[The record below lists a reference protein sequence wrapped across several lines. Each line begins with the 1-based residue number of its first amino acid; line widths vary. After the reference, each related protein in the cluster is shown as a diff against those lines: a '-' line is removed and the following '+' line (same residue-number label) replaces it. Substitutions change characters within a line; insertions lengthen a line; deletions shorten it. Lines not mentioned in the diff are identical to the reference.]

1 VDLDTLKQL
10 PPTSPGFIEPMK
22 CLLSAEL
29 PEGDEWGYEIKFD
42 GYRGLAVRDG
52 AALSLLSRKQKDLSK
67 AFPEIADALRR
78 IRTKKFVLDG
88 EIVAM
93 DEEGRS
99 AFELLQGAQEG
110 QSAHL
115 FYYIFDVLN
124 WKGRDT
130 RSLPL
135 LERKKL
141 LEQVLANAPSTIRL
155 SSFLPGEP
163 DQVSAAMKELG
174 LEGLIAKKCDSTYE
188 SGQRSG
194 AWVKYKWGWEQEFV
208 IGGYTDPEGSRPF
221 FGSLIVG
228 YYSGE
233 KLMYASK
240 VGTGFNSR
248 LLKSVYDQL
257 QKLRRSKCPFAN
269 LPERGIGLTAGQ
281 MKFCKWVEPELVC
294 QVRFTEW
301 TRGNHLRQPVFLGL
315 REDKNPNEVVREV
328 ARQ

>member
-1 VDLDTLKQL
+1 LDLAVLKQL
-10 PPTSPGFIEPMK
+10 PTDSPRFTEPMK
-22 CLLSAEL
+22 CRLSAEL
-29 PEGDEWGYEIKFD
+29 PKGDQWGYEIKFD

-52 AALSLLSRKQKDLSK
+52 TAVSLLSRNQKDLSK
-67 AFPEIADALRR
+67 SFPEIADALRR
-78 IRTKKFVLDG
+78 IRTTRFVLDG

-93 DEEGRS
+93 DEQGRS
-99 AFELLQGAQEG
+99 AFQLLQGAQEG
-110 QSAHL
+110 ESAQL
-115 FYYIFDVLN
+115 FYYVFDVLN

-135 LERKKL
+135 RERKKL
-141 LEQVLANAPSTIRL
+141 LEQALANAPSTIRL
-155 SSFLPGEP
+155 SSFLPGQPYEL
-163 DQVSAAMKELG
+163 SAAMKDLG
-174 LEGLIAKKCDSTYE
+174 LEGLIAKKYDSVYE

-208 IGGYTDPEGSRPF
+208 IGGYTDPEGSRPY

-228 YYSGE
+228 YYSAG

-240 VGTGFNSR
+240 VGTGFNTR
-248 LLKSVYDQL
+248 LLKSVHDLL
-257 QKLRRSKCPFAN
+257 QKMRRPKCPFAN
-269 LPERGIGLTAGQ
+269 LPERGVGLTAGQ

-301 TRGNHLRQPVFLGL
+301 TRDNHLRQPVFLGL
-315 REDKNPNEVVREV
+315 REDKSPNEVVREV